1 MIELLIVV
9 AIIGILAA
17 IAVPNFMAAKL
28 RANVARAV
36 SNMRSVE
43 TGLESYFLDNNSYTS
58 RAWDPHY
65 EGFAMLTTP
74 VAYMNGEDAFRNPF
88 KPRNYFSTHVDGR
101 EVDPFFELGTWKTSG
116 SAFKKE
122 FPTNAWLL
130 ESSGPDFGDD
140 YNANNY
146 PQQGLVYQTSNGL
159 KSHGDIYRGG
169 GLKSPAWVQTL
180 TY

>member
-43 TGLESYFLDNNSYTS
+43 TALESYFLDNNSYTS
-58 RAWDPHY
+58 WAWDPGY
-65 EGFAMLTTP
+65 AGFNMLTTP
-74 VAYMNGEDAFRNPF
+74 VAYVSGKEAFRNPF
-88 KPRNYFSTHVDGR
+88 KPRSYFATHVAGR

-116 SAFKKE
+116 SKFKIG

-146 PQQGLVYQTSNGL
+146 PQEGLVYQTSNGL

-169 GLKSPAWVQTL
+169 GMKTPAWVKTL